1 MTAFTSQ
8 SGGPRLTDDLR
19 DRILA
24 EPEVL
29 LGDKAVMRALVGAHE
44 RGMGGNIVDLRG
56 AAMRRLEGRL
66 DRLEETHRSVIAAAY
81 ENLAGTNLIHRAV
94 LQLMAPT
101 DFAGFLA
108 VIGGQVA
115 DTLRLDSLR
124 LVLEARVPEPAL
136 APFAQS
142 IHIASPGFID
152 GYLAL
157 APDLQRPVTLRS
169 CPEGAGVVHGR
180 PEGHIRSEALLLL
193 DLGPGRLPGLL
204 AMGSSEDE
212 QFGPRQATDL
222 LRFFGNA
229 FALSLQRWL
238 A

>member
-1 MTAFTSQ
+1 MTALPPQ
-8 SGGPRLTDDLR
+8 SGGLRLTDDLR

-29 LGDKAVMRALVGAHE
+29 LADTAVMRALVGAHE

-94 LQLMAPT
+94 LQLMTPV

-124 LVLEARVPEPAL
+124 LVLEARAPEPAL
-136 APFAQS
+136 APFAHI
-142 IHIASPGFID
+142 IHIAGPGFID
-152 GYLAL
+152 SYLGE
-157 APDLQRPVTLRS
+157 PPGMQPVVTLRS
-169 CPEGAGVVHGR
+169 CPEEAGAVHGR
-180 PEGHIRSEALLLL
+180 AEGHIRSEALLLL

-204 AMGSSEDE
+204 AMGSAEDE
-212 QFGPRQATDL
+212 QFAPRQATDL

-229 FALSLQRWL
+229 FALTLRRWL